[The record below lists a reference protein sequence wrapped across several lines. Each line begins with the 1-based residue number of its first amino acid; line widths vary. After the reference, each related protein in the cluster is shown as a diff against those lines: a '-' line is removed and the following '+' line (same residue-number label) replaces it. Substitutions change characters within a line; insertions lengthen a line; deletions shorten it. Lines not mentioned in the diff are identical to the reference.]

1 MFASSSVDETRVVAT
16 ATSFHKTSVPSVKFV
31 PVATSV
37 KPALPTTALFGLIE
51 ASVAGCGAG
60 DAMENGSVFDT
71 NPPGFVTPTF
81 AVPKLATR
89 DAGIVAS
96 TSVAE
101 TKVEVTPLP
110 FHVTWLPLTK
120 LLPVATSV
128 KPALPAT
135 TPLGLIE
142 VSVGDE
148 TAGGATINGSL
159 LDVELS
165 GFTTPTITVAGE
177 ASRFSETVR

>member
-1 MFASSSVDETRVVAT
+1 MFAYSSVDETRVVAT

-51 ASVAGCGAG
+51 ASVAGCCGAG
-60 DAMENGSVFDT
+60 DVMENGSVFDT

-81 AVPKLATR
+81 AVPELATR
-89 DAGIVAS
+89 DADILAS

-101 TKVEVTPLP
+101 TKVEATALP

-128 KPALPAT
+128 K
-135 TPLGLIE
+135 
-142 VSVGDE
+142 
-148 TAGGATINGSL
+148 
-159 LDVELS
+159 
-165 GFTTPTITVAGE
+165 
-177 ASRFSETVR
+177 